1 MTLGEL
7 FEETYI
13 QGEIAIRSYDSTG
26 TTIEHYL
33 GDAEEFY
40 PDEHP
45 QILEREVGYIFPL
58 MEVEPTICIELKNE
72 EDGMKVKE
80 LMDSLKG
87 DCYRFRVHYPE
98 EWEFGLITGAT
109 FFGKRGL
116 VLQHGEDD
124 VSSFTLNPS
133 WLSCED
139 ETQRCIM
146 VEIYLEP

>member
-1 MTLGEL
+1 MPDNVKDNPVEKREALLADRLRLHRGYRQRFVKERNRHGRMPACLVMESARGGSMTLGEL

-58 MEVEPTICIELKNE
+58 MEVEPTICIELK
-72 EDGMKVKE
+72 
-80 LMDSLKG
+80 
-87 DCYRFRVHYPE
+87 
-98 EWEFGLITGAT
+98 
-109 FFGKRGL
+109 
-116 VLQHGEDD
+116 
-124 VSSFTLNPS
+124 
-133 WLSCED
+133 D
-139 ETQRCIM
+139 EG
-146 VEIYLEP
+146 

>member
-45 QILEREVGYIFPL
+45 QILERGGRLYLPAHGGRADHL
-58 MEVEPTICIELKNE
+58 
-72 EDGMKVKE
+72 
-80 LMDSLKG
+80 
-87 DCYRFRVHYPE
+87 YRAE
-98 EWEFGLITGAT
+98 
-109 FFGKRGL
+109 K
-116 VLQHGEDD
+116 
-124 VSSFTLNPS
+124 
-133 WLSCED
+133 
-139 ETQRCIM
+139 
-146 VEIYLEP
+146 

>member
-45 QILEREVGYIFPL
+45 QILEREVGL
-58 MEVEPTICIELKNE
+58 MSAISSRSWRSSRP
-72 EDGMKVKE
+72 
-80 LMDSLKG
+80 S
-87 DCYRFRVHYPE
+87 
-98 EWEFGLITGAT
+98 
-109 FFGKRGL
+109 
-116 VLQHGEDD
+116 
-124 VSSFTLNPS
+124 VSS
-133 WLSCED
+133 
-139 ETQRCIM
+139 
-146 VEIYLEP
+146 

>member
-72 EDGMKVKE
+72 EDEQLEAAREE
-80 LMDSLKG
+80 LASTRAQLAECRSQVEG
-87 DCYRFRVHYPE
+87 FAARFERIKAELAQIAECLSVRGFLGSFKAKLA
-98 EWEFGLITGAT
+98 EFAT
-109 FFGKRGL
+109 
-116 VLQHGEDD
+116 
-124 VSSFTLNPS
+124 S
-133 WLSCED
+133 
-139 ETQRCIM
+139 
-146 VEIYLEP
+146 

>member
-26 TTIEHYL
+26 TGTTIEHYL
-33 GDAEEFY
+33 GNAEEFY

-72 EDGMKVKE
+72 EDEG
-80 LMDSLKG
+80 
-87 DCYRFRVHYPE
+87 
-98 EWEFGLITGAT
+98 
-109 FFGKRGL
+109 
-116 VLQHGEDD
+116 
-124 VSSFTLNPS
+124 
-133 WLSCED
+133 
-139 ETQRCIM
+139 
-146 VEIYLEP
+146 

>member
-1 MTLGEL
+1 MFSCLLVCQPAIFVDSKRDGIRAAQRQKGL
-7 FEETYI
+7 HEETYI

-72 EDGMKVKE
+72 EDEG
-80 LMDSLKG
+80 
-87 DCYRFRVHYPE
+87 
-98 EWEFGLITGAT
+98 
-109 FFGKRGL
+109 
-116 VLQHGEDD
+116 
-124 VSSFTLNPS
+124 
-133 WLSCED
+133 
-139 ETQRCIM
+139 
-146 VEIYLEP
+146 

>member
-58 MEVEPTICIELKNE
+58 MEVEPTICIEGVE
-72 EDGMKVKE
+72 
-80 LMDSLKG
+80 S
-87 DCYRFRVHYPE
+87 RV
-98 EWEFGLITGAT
+98 
-109 FFGKRGL
+109 
-116 VLQHGEDD
+116 
-124 VSSFTLNPS
+124 
-133 WLSCED
+133 
-139 ETQRCIM
+139 
-146 VEIYLEP
+146 VECAGIPHSYNLGSG

>member
-1 MTLGEL
+1 MQPKDTEERRRAIDRVNRAYADEDYDRYEITVFLRMPARMPAYSVTESARGGSMTLGEL

-58 MEVEPTICIELKNE
+58 MEVEPTICIELK
-72 EDGMKVKE
+72 
-80 LMDSLKG
+80 
-87 DCYRFRVHYPE
+87 
-98 EWEFGLITGAT
+98 
-109 FFGKRGL
+109 
-116 VLQHGEDD
+116 
-124 VSSFTLNPS
+124 
-133 WLSCED
+133 D
-139 ETQRCIM
+139 EG
-146 VEIYLEP
+146 

>member
-1 MTLGEL
+1 MQPKDTEERRRAIDRVNRAYADEDYDRYSVTESARGGSMTLGEL

-72 EDGMKVKE
+72 EDEG
-80 LMDSLKG
+80 
-87 DCYRFRVHYPE
+87 
-98 EWEFGLITGAT
+98 
-109 FFGKRGL
+109 
-116 VLQHGEDD
+116 
-124 VSSFTLNPS
+124 
-133 WLSCED
+133 
-139 ETQRCIM
+139 
-146 VEIYLEP
+146 

>member
-40 PDEHP
+40 P
-45 QILEREVGYIFPL
+45 GYIFPL

-72 EDGMKVKE
+72 EDEVCAE
-80 LMDSLKG
+80 
-87 DCYRFRVHYPE
+87 
-98 EWEFGLITGAT
+98 
-109 FFGKRGL
+109 
-116 VLQHGEDD
+116 
-124 VSSFTLNPS
+124 
-133 WLSCED
+133 
-139 ETQRCIM
+139 
-146 VEIYLEP
+146 